1 MSVHSIIIII
11 YFASAAVAVDSSQTT
26 ASSSAS
32 WSRFSPPSNCVNGHV
47 STMWFMVCR
56 WPQSQECD
64 WARPHFVQAS
74 TTWALTCPETIRRRQ
89 RMTRE
94 ISPTALYHNNSPV
107 SVRSGLAMGWGRWAE
122 SRSLAGAGARGFHA
136 QNLQLITTRNYLRR
150 MGVLCAHVRLNRFAD
165 VRL

>member
-26 ASSSAS
+26 ASSFAS

-56 WPQSQECD
+56 GPQSQECD

-74 TTWALTCPETIRRRQ
+74 TTWALTCPETVRRRQ

-94 ISPTALYHNNSPV
+94 IRPTALYHNKQSGVGPQWRSNGVGMVGRVQEPRRGRCPRVPRTKFTTNHNPQLSV
-107 SVRSGLAMGWGRWAE
+107 SYGRLVYACE
-122 SRSLAGAGARGFHA
+122 
-136 QNLQLITTRNYLRR
+136 T
-150 MGVLCAHVRLNRFAD
+150 
-165 VRL
+165 